1 MDRTTDRRD
10 LADYVRRVTSAEAPY
25 GAPIDSTMRV
35 MTWNVWGRFGP
46 WERRAAGILRVIGD
60 LAPDV
65 VLLQESW
72 VDASGL
78 QQCAMLGESLG
89 MHHCCSGADMLFG
102 DWGSVN
108 AVLSRWPITEHR
120 VTELPAL
127 DPAGWGGLALRA
139 SIDGPRGRLLVY
151 CVALDWP
158 PAASLPRQ
166 HALRHLAGEIIA
178 DTAEVRAPVIVGGDF
193 NAAPGSDEL
202 RMLTGECEPARPG
215 FVLFDGWDV
224 AGPGDGATWS
234 RTNPWTVP
242 TLLPDR
248 RIDYLLTGWP
258 RRGGVG
264 SAVAS
269 GLSGTESVDGVV
281 PSDHYAVWADLR
293 Y

>member
-1 MDRTTDRRD
+1 
-10 LADYVRRVTSAEAPY
+10 
-25 GAPIDSTMRV
+25 MRV

-46 WERRAAGILRVIGD
+46 WERRAAGIRRVIGD

-65 VLLQESW
+65 VMLQESW
-72 VDASGL
+72 VDGSGL
-78 QQCAMLGESLG
+78 RQCAVLGEGLG

-102 DWGSVN
+102 DWGPAN
-108 AVLSRWPITEHR
+108 AVLSRWPIIEHR
-120 VTELPAL
+120 VTNLPAL
-127 DPAGWGGLALRA
+127 DPSGWGGVAVRA
-139 SIDGPRGRLLVY
+139 AIAGPRGPLLVY

-158 PAASLPRQ
+158 PTASMLRR
-166 HALRHLAGEIIA
+166 HALRHLAAEIIA
-178 DTAEVRAPVIVGGDF
+178 DTTDIRAPVIVGGDF

-202 RMLTGECEPARPG
+202 RMLTGEREPAHPG
-215 FVLFDGWDV
+215 FVLFDAWEV

-234 RTNPWTVP
+234 RANPWTVP

-248 RIDYLLTGWP
+248 RIDYVLTGWP

-269 GLSGTESVDGVV
+269 GVAGTEAVEGVV